1 MRIEECEVI
10 KRAIELGLG
19 KPEQHDGK
27 CEGYVADEC
36 ELPIKACC
44 SCECC
49 TMN

>member
-27 CEGYVADEC
+27 CEGYVADEN
-36 ELPIKACC
+36 ELPIKTCC
-44 SCECC
+44 GCECC